1 MIRRISQIVI
11 FGVAVVLL
19 TGLIFY
25 IKGAVKAQANMPV
38 PEKEEVSRH
47 PEVSVTSVSTGSYN
61 AQITGYG
68 SVSPHFELTLTARVA
83 GQITTLSNTFETGK
97 LVKKGEVIAR
107 LDNTEYKDAL
117 AQAQKDLS
125 DAKLT
130 LLEEERQALQ
140 AKTEW
145 ESSGLTGNPDSK
157 LVLHEPQVAAA
168 KAAVTAA
175 QAAVETARADLSYT
189 RITAPFDALVVA
201 RSVAPGSYV
210 QEGTTIATLYSTDRA
225 EITVS
230 LSANQW
236 SGLPDMETLN
246 NGKWPVTLVHAQTG
260 DQWSGYILRASR
272 QADENS
278 RQRSVIVALDHPLD
292 SETPLLFG
300 AFVTV
305 NIQGPPMS
313 GLWELPGSAFS
324 QKGEIWY
331 VKKDNTLASFTTE
344 PVFSHGESI
353 YVAPPKEIAGSA
365 QKVLI
370 HPLNHYLDDMAITPV
385 EENIHE

>member
-1 MIRRISQIVI
+1 MIRRISQIVV
-11 FGVAVVLL
+11 FLVAVVLL
-19 TGLIFY
+19 IGLVFY
-25 IKGAVKAQANMPV
+25 IKAAIKARANMRAPV
-38 PEKEEVSRH
+38 KEEAVQH
-47 PEVSVTSVSTGSYN
+47 PDVSVTSVSTGSYN

-68 SVSPHFELTLTARVA
+68 SVSPHFELTLTARVT
-83 GQITTLSNTFETGK
+83 GQVKNISGTFETGK
-97 LVKKGEVIAR
+97 LVTKGEVIVR
-107 LDNTEYKDAL
+107 LDNTEYEDAL

-130 LLEEERQALQ
+130 LLEEEREALQ
-140 AKTEW
+140 AKAEW
-145 ESSGLTGNPDSK
+145 KSSGLTGEPASE
-157 LVLHEPQVAAA
+157 LVFHDPQVTAA

-175 QAAVETARADLSYT
+175 RAAVETAKADLSYT
-189 RITAPFDALVVA
+189 RITAPFDALVVE

-210 QEGTTIATLYSTDRA
+210 QAGSAIATLYSTDRA
-225 EITVS
+225 EITVT
-230 LSANQW
+230 LSAAQW
-236 SGLPDMETLN
+236 SGLPDMATLN
-246 NGKWPVTLVHAQTG
+246 SGEWPVTLVHAQNG
-260 DQWSGYILRASR
+260 NQWSGYILRASR

-278 RQRSVIVALDHPLD
+278 RQQRVIVALDHPLD
-292 SETPLLFG
+292 SDTPLLFG

-331 VKKDNTLASFTTE
+331 VKQDNTLASFTTA

-353 YVAPPKEIAGSA
+353 YVTPPKNIAGSA

-370 HPLNHYLDDMAITPV
+370 HPLNHYLDDMAVTPV
-385 EENIHE
+385 EEDIHE

>member
-1 MIRRISQIVI
+1 MIRRISQLVV

-19 TGLIFY
+19 IGLIFY
-25 IKGAVKAQANMPV
+25 IKGAVKTQANMPV

-125 DAKLT
+125 DAKLA

-175 QAAVETARADLSYT
+175 QAAVETAKADLSYT

-305 NIQGPPMS
+305 NIQGPPIS
-313 GLWELPGSAFS
+313 GLWALPGSAFS

-331 VKKDNTLASFTTE
+331 VRQDNTLASFNTE

-353 YVAPPKEIAGSA
+353 YVTPPKEIAGSV

>member
-1 MIRRISQIVI
+1 MIRRISQIVV
-11 FGVAVVLL
+11 FLVAVVLL
-19 TGLIFY
+19 IGLVFY
-25 IKGAVKAQANMPV
+25 IKAAIKAQANMPAPV
-38 PEKEEVSRH
+38 KEEVVQH
-47 PEVSVTSVSTGSYN
+47 PDVSVISVSTGSYN

-83 GQITTLSNTFETGK
+83 GQVKALSSTFETGK
-97 LVKKGEVIAR
+97 LVKKGEVIVR
-107 LDNTEYKDAL
+107 LDDTEYEDAL

-130 LLEEERQALQ
+130 LLEEEREALQ
-140 AKTEW
+140 AKAEW
-145 ESSGLTGNPDSK
+145 TSSGLTGEPASD
-157 LVLHEPQVAAA
+157 LVFHEPQVTAA

-175 QAAVETARADLSYT
+175 RAAVETAKADLSYT
-189 RITAPFDALVVA
+189 RITAPFDALVVE

-210 QEGTTIATLYSTDRA
+210 QAGSTIATLYSTDRA

-230 LSANQW
+230 LSAAQW
-236 SGLPDMETLN
+236 SGLPDMDTLN
-246 NGKWPVTLVHAQTG
+246 SGKWPVTLVHAQTG
-260 DQWSGYILRASR
+260 NQWSGYILRASR

-278 RQRSVIVALDHPLD
+278 RQQSVIVALDHPLD
-292 SETPLLFG
+292 SDTPLLFG

-353 YVAPPKEIAGSA
+353 YVTPPKDIAGSA

-370 HPLNHYLDDMAITPV
+370 HPLNHYLDDMAVTPV
-385 EENIHE
+385 EENTHE